1 MKQFFDVRMK
11 KNAKFTYTKN
21 RHMKKYLVL
30 LITVLFFTAAFALE
44 KGKWTGFISDENCG
58 KKENMK
64 GHSSCAKTCVKG
76 GAKPVLVVG
85 EKIYAISNPEKVGDL
100 VGEEVV
106 ITGSLTKDAIEIKTI
121 KAK

>member
-1 MKQFFDVRMK
+1 MFNK
-11 KNAKFTYTKN
+11 KK
-21 RHMKKYLVL
+21 HMKKYFML
-30 LITVLFFTAAFALE
+30 LITASLFTAAFALE

-64 GHSSCAKTCVKG
+64 AHSSCAKTCVKG

-100 VGEEVV
+100 VGEEVI
-106 ITGSLTKDAIEIKTI
+106 ITGNLTKDAIEIKTI

>member
-1 MKQFFDVRMK
+1 
-11 KNAKFTYTKN
+11 
-21 RHMKKYLVL
+21 MKKYLML
-30 LITVLFFTAAFALE
+30 LLVVSCFTVAYALD

-64 GHSSCAKTCVKG
+64 EHSSCAKTCVKG

-100 VGEEVV
+100 VGEEVI
-106 ITGSLTKDAIEIKTI
+106 ITGNLTKDAIEIKTI
-121 KAK
+121 KVK